1 MSYLQFLIKF
11 PYLKAVLLLLAALVA
26 VLFCTTYRKS
36 VEKLKNVSSLYE
48 AQNATIE
55 KWENIA
61 GENLA
66 RAKAAELNAENI
78 SLVLNEELK
87 TLRDEVGSLRRNLIS
102 YSKIQAYTGGHF
114 TAPLKD
120 SLIMLNN
127 GEVLEA
133 RKVSFSDDFLKFDGL
148 IQNDT
153 LVSSYSIRNDFTYYH
168 YYRRPGK
175 KPFNIFR
182 RKEAVAEIKFKNPHT
197 VADSIYSIVLRREKS
212 GFRKL
217 LGY

>member
-1 MSYLQFLIKF
+1 M
-11 PYLKAVLLLLAALVA
+11 
-26 VLFCTTYRKS
+26 
-36 VEKLKNVSSLYE
+36 EKLKNVSSLYK

-55 KWENIA
+55 KWRNTS

-66 RAKAAELNAENI
+66 RAKAAELSAENI
-78 SLVLNEELK
+78 NIVMNEELK
-87 TLRDEVGSLRRNLIS
+87 ALKAEVGSLRWNLIS
-102 YSKIQAYTGGHF
+102 YSKIKAYTDGSF

-120 SLIMLNN
+120 SLIMQNN
-127 GEVLEA
+127 GEVLEV
-133 RKVSFSDDFLKFDGL
+133 RKFSFSDDFLRFDGL

-168 YYRRPGK
+168 YYRRPGRR
-175 KPFNIFR
+175 PFNIFR

-197 VADSIYSIVLRREKS
+197 VADSIYSIVLKREKS
-212 GFRKL
+212 GFRRL

>member
-1 MSYLQFLIKF
+1 MSYFS
-11 PYLKAVLLLLAALVA
+11 YLKTAFLLFMAVLALL
-26 VLFCTTYRKS
+26 FYRSYRNNK
-36 VEKLKNVSSLYE
+36 EKLKNVSSLYE

-55 KWENIA
+55 KWRNTT

-66 RAKAAELNAENI
+66 RAKAAELSAENLN
-78 SLVLNEELK
+78 LVLNEELQA
-87 TLRDEVGSLRRNLIS
+87 LNSEVGSLRRNLIS
-102 YSKIQAYTGGHF
+102 YSKIQISSGGSF

-120 SLIMLNN
+120 STILQND
-127 GEVLEA
+127 GGVLEA
-133 RKVSFSDDFLKFDGL
+133 RKFSFSDDYLKFDGL

-153 LVSSYSIRNDFTYYH
+153 LVSHYSIRNDFTYYH
-168 YYRRPGK
+168 YYRRPGR

-197 VADSIYSIVLRREKS
+197 VADSIYSIVLKREKS